1 MMISTKGRYALR
13 VMIDI
18 AENSDGQYITLKD
31 IAARQNISEKYLE
44 SIISVLSKEY
54 LLEGV
59 RGKGGGY
66 KLTRD
71 PEDYSV
77 GEILRLV
84 EGPLAPVAC
93 LKSTEVKC
101 EKSESCQTLPMWT
114 KLDELVNGYLN
125 SVSLASIIND
135 KT

>member
-66 KLTRD
+66 KLTRA

-101 EKSESCQTLPMWT
+101 DKSESCQTLPMWT

>member
-1 MMISTKGRYALR
+1 MMISTKGRYALQ

-31 IAARQNISEKYLE
+31 IATRQDISEKYLE
-44 SIISVLSKEY
+44 SIIPVLSKSY
-54 LLEGV
+54 FLEGV

-66 KLTRD
+66 KLTRS

-84 EGPLAPVAC
+84 EGPLAPVSC
-93 LKSTEVKC
+93 LKGSGVTC
-101 EKSESCQTLPMWT
+101 EKSTFCKTLPMWA
-114 KLDELVNGYLN
+114 KLDD
-125 SVSLASIIND
+125 IIND
-135 KT
+135 YLDSVTLASLLHNAK

>member
-18 AENSDGQYITLKD
+18 AENSCGQYITLKD
-31 IAARQNISEKYLE
+31 IASRQNISEKYLE
-44 SIISVLSKEY
+44 SIISILSKEY

-66 KLTRD
+66 KLTRA

-93 LKSTEVKC
+93 LKSADVKC
-101 EKSESCQTLPMWT
+101 EKSDSCQTLPMWT

-125 SVSLASIIND
+125 SVSLASIINNE
-135 KT
+135 T